1 MFRSE
6 ESEQLGGDLVAVE
19 PVVPAAMATSW
30 RAAEAELFTVLLGRP
45 DVYEAV
51 IVLVGATADLLRR
64 LGPSTRALQD
74 AAATITA
81 LVAEAAAVA
90 PATVNAIDP
99 DLVGRAAL
107 ALRHR
112 EVMVEQAALRRR
124 DLLAAARAKT
134 AGWVVLEEAG
144 EWAGDPLAPYRR
156 LEAHAT
162 TGEALLVT
170 AVPDDDFRTS
180 RHEVDVLSVD
190 LDTGRLSQSTARGG
204 EPLRAADAAAREVQA
219 TTLRERLAGS
229 G

>member
-19 PVVPAAMATSW
+19 PVVPAATAASW
-30 RAAEAELFTVLLGRP
+30 RAAEA
-45 DVYEAV
+45 
-51 IVLVGATADLLRR
+51 
-64 LGPSTRALQD
+64 
-74 AAATITA
+74 AAA
-81 LVAEAAAVA
+81 A

-124 DLLAAARAKT
+124 DVLAAARAKT
-134 AGWVVLEEAG
+134 ADWVVLEEAG

-162 TGEALLVT
+162 TGDALLVT

-180 RHEVDVLSVD
+180 RHEVDALSVD
-190 LDTGRLSQSTARGG
+190 LDTGRLNQSTARGG

-219 TTLRERLAGS
+219 TTLRERLSGS